1 MLSVASANRVN
12 AMTVHASAAQGY
24 KTVAETYVA
33 GRPDYPDAAR
43 VWLRDTLALAPGKT
57 AMDVGAGTGKFLP
70 YLRETG
76 VKVLALEPV
85 AGMRARL
92 TRDNPDVE
100 IFAGTADRIPVPDAS
115 LDAIVCAQ
123 SFHWFA
129 TRATMAEFA
138 RVLKPGGMLGLIWN
152 VRDESV
158 NWVAAITAITDP
170 YEAGTPRYKH
180 DDWRKVLPGE
190 GFTAL
195 PEIAA
200 ENPHIGTADQTILA
214 RTLSVSFIAALP
226 EAEQRKIEERLRAL
240 IAATPALARQ
250 ATIAF
255 PYITRM
261 YSFRRV

>member
-1 MLSVASANRVN
+1 MSVHR
-12 AMTVHASAAQGY
+12 SAAQGY

-43 VWLRDTLALAPGKT
+43 AWLRDTLGLGPGKT

-76 VKVLALEPV
+76 AKVLALEPV
-85 AGMRARL
+85 DGMRARL

-100 IFAGTADRIPVPDAS
+100 AFAGTADRIPVPDAS

-123 SFHWFA
+123 AFHWFA
-129 TRATMAEFA
+129 TPEAVAEFA

-158 NWVAAITAITDP
+158 DWVAAITAITDP
-170 YEAGTPRYKH
+170 YEAGTPRYKSGA
-180 DDWRKVLPGE
+180 WRKMFPAD
-190 GFTAL
+190 GFAEM

-200 ENPHIGTADQTILA
+200 DNPHIGTADQTIVA

-226 EAEQRKIEERLRAL
+226 EDEQHKIETRLRAL
-240 IAATPALARQ
+240 IAVTPELAGK

>member
-1 MLSVASANRVN
+1 
-12 AMTVHASAAQGY
+12 MTVHASAAQGY
-24 KTVAETYVA
+24 KSVAETYVA

-43 VWLRDTLALAPGKT
+43 AWLRDTLALAPGKKV
-57 AMDVGAGTGKFLP
+57 MDVGAGTGKFLP

-76 VKVLALEPV
+76 AKVLALEPV
-85 AGMRARL
+85 DGMRARL

-100 IFAGTADRIPVPDAS
+100 VFAGTADRIPLPDAS

-123 SFHWFA
+123 AFHWFA
-129 TRATMAEFA
+129 TPETVAAFA
-138 RVLKPGGMLGLIWN
+138 RVLKPGGRLGMIWN

-158 NWVAAITAITDP
+158 DWVAAITAITDP
-170 YEAGTPRYKH
+170 YEAGTPRYKSFA
-180 DDWRKVLPGE
+180 WRKVFPAD
-190 GFTAL
+190 GFAEL

-200 ENPHIGTADQTILA
+200 DNPHIGTADQTIIA

-226 EAEQRKIEERLRAL
+226 EAEQRKIEARLREL
-240 IAATPALARQ
+240 IAATPALAGQ

>member
-1 MLSVASANRVN
+1 
-12 AMTVHASAAQGY
+12 MTVHTSAAQGY

-43 VWLRDTLALAPGKT
+43 AWLHDTLALAPGKI

-70 YLRETG
+70 YLRATG
-76 VKVLALEPV
+76 AKVLALEPV
-85 AGMRARL
+85 DGMRARL

-100 IFAGTADRIPVPDAS
+100 AFAGTADRIPLPDAS

-129 TRATMAEFA
+129 TPDAVAAFA

-158 NWVAAITAITDP
+158 DWVAAITAITDP
-170 YEAGTPRYKH
+170 YEAGTPRYKSFA
-180 DDWRKVLPGE
+180 WRKPLPGE
-190 GFTAL
+190 LFTEL
-195 PEIAA
+195 PEITAD
-200 ENPHIGTADQTILA
+200 NPHIGTADQTIIA

-226 EAEQRKIEERLRAL
+226 DTEQRKIEARLREL
-240 IAATPALARQ
+240 IAATPELAGKE
-250 ATIAF
+250 TVAF

-261 YSFRRV
+261 YAFRRI